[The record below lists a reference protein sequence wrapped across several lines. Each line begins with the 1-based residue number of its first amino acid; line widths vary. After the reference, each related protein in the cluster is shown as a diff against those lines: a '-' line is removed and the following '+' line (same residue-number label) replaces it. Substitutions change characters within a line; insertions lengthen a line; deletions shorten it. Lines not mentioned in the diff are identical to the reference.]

1 MKANVLAKRKVG
13 SSRSGNG
20 CGCGCG
26 CGVWVGLKTREDESF
41 CVGVLS
47 IRVSDSRTEWAT
59 ITHRDRV
66 RRRVIERERGGW
78 KRLDVRLGLV
88 LPRKT
93 DEADDDHRE
102 ENEDDDSA
110 WDSD

>member
-13 SSRSGNG
+13 SNGSGNG

-26 CGVWVGLKTREDESF
+26 VWVVLKTREDESF

-47 IRVSDSRTEWAT
+47 IRVSDSQTEWAT
-59 ITHRDRV
+59 ITHSDRV
-66 RRRVIERERGGW
+66 RRREIEREGAGNDW
-78 KRLDVRLGLV
+78 TCVWV
-88 LPRKT
+88 WFLPRKT
-93 DEADDDHRE
+93 DEADDDHRK